1 MSSNSL
7 PSETIRGVSAIVWH
21 RARVL
26 LVQRLNPPYRGIWAL
41 PGGRIEPGE
50 TPEAAV
56 VREVHEETG
65 IVVGDPVAVDLVE
78 FPDPADGLRRFSLT
92 VFRARFVSGLPAAG
106 DDASEARWLGPA
118 QLGQLQATEQTLAM
132 IARHAEEHVDA

>member
-26 LVQRLNPPYRGIWAL
+26 LVRRLNPPYRGIWAL

-56 VREVHEETG
+56 AREVHEETG

-78 FPDPADGLRRFSLT
+78 FPDPADGLRRFSLR